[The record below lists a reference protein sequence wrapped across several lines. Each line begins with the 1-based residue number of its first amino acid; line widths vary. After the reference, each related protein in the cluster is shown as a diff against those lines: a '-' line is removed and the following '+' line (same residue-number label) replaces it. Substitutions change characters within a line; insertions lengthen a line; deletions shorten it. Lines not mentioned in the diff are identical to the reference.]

1 MKMWKNVNACSHS
14 STLESLKWS
23 SITECLGFLLCSWL
37 GLQLY
42 MLLLYKLTQLVQSVH
57 VKLSVWIKLDSV
69 HLSFNL
75 TFQVVWFWGWFHKG
89 AKGGGRAQHINQN
102 KQNKKTSEIHLPG
115 KMTNTQ
121 RTSEENVE
129 WRCKSMML
137 RVCES
142 QANKLDKLALA

>member
-1 MKMWKNVNACSHS
+1 MKMWKNVNVCSHS
-14 STLESLKWS
+14 GTLESLKWS
-23 SITECLGFLLCSWL
+23 SICSWL

-42 MLLLYKLTQLVQSVH
+42 MLLLYKLTQLVQSVQ
-57 VKLSVWIKLDSV
+57 VKLSVRIKLDSV

-75 TFQVVWFWGWFHKG
+75 AFQVVWFWGWFHKG

-102 KQNKKTSEIHLPG
+102 KQNKKTSEIHLAG

-129 WRCKSMML
+129 WRCKSMTL
-137 RVCES
+137 RVWES
-142 QANKLDKLALA
+142 QANKLDMLTWA